1 VKDLKVGID
10 SYCYH
15 RYFGE
20 VYDIQPKTEIRWT
33 YEQFINRAKEL
44 GVDGVNLETCFL
56 PSIEEDYILKLKKLL
71 DKYKMER
78 VLAWGHPD
86 GLEAGKS
93 KKAIDDLRRH
103 FEPTKKIGTDIL
115 RIVGS
120 SLKYRDEPHE
130 PQLKR
135 LTKILKEVAEEAE
148 SYNLKLAYENH
159 IDYTSEEILELIEK
173 VDSESL
179 KVNLD
184 TGNTLRMF
192 EDPLEAARKLA
203 PYTVATHIKDLSPIK
218 YNKFY
223 DTRGTPKDWF
233 FWASVPVGDGIID
246 IPAIVEVLHDSG
258 YKGVYAVEI
267 DCLKEGHEN
276 EDEAVEK
283 SVKYLRSLRT

>member
-1 VKDLKVGID
+1 MKDLKVGID

-103 FEPTKKIGTDIL
+103 LEPTKKIGTDIL
-115 RIVGS
+115 RIVGG

-135 LTKILKEVAEEAE
+135 LTKILKEVAEEAG

-184 TGNTLRMF
+184 TGNALRMF

-267 DCLKEGHEN
+267 DCLKEGYEN

>member
-1 VKDLKVGID
+1 MKVGID

-20 VYDIQPKTEIRWT
+20 IYDIQPKTETRWT

-56 PSIEEDYILKLKKLL
+56 LSIEEDYILKLKELL

-86 GLEAGKS
+86 GLEAGKN

-103 FEPTKKIGTDIL
+103 FEPARKIGTGIL

-120 SLKYRDEPHE
+120 SLKYRDERHE

-135 LTKILKEVAEEAE
+135 LIKILKEVAEEAE
-148 SYNLKLAYENH
+148 SYDLKLAFENH
-159 IDYTSEEILELIEK
+159 IDYTSDEILGLIEK
-173 VDSESL
+173 VGSESL
-179 KVNLD
+179 RVNFD
-184 TGNTLRMF
+184 SGNALRMF

-203 PYTVATHIKDLSPIK
+203 PYIVATHIKDLSPIK

-223 DTRGTPKDWF
+223 NTRGTPRDWF
-233 FWASVPVGDGIID
+233 FWASAPVGDGIID
-246 IPAIVEVLHDSG
+246 IPAIVEVLHDSA

-267 DCLKEGHEN
+267 DCLKEGYEN
-276 EDEAVEK
+276 EDKAVEK
-283 SVKYLRSLRT
+283 SVKYLRSL

>member
-103 FEPTKKIGTDIL
+103 LEPTKKIGTDIL
-115 RIVGS
+115 RIVGG

-135 LTKILKEVAEEAE
+135 LTKILKEVAEEAG

-184 TGNTLRMF
+184 TGNALRMF

-267 DCLKEGHEN
+267 DCLKEGYEN